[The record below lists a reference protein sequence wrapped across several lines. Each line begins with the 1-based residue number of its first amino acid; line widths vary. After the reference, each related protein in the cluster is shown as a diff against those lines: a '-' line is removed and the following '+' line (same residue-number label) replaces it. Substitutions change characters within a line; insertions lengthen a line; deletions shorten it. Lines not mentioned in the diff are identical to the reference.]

1 MIYIAGPFFTDKERA
16 FLKIVIESVKKF
28 FPNEELFIPM
38 EHFIPN
44 GENLS
49 NNEWAEAVFKMDVE
63 ALNKCNH
70 IIAAYSGLYSDTG
83 TAWEIGYAYAKG
95 IPVDLIIPTEVLKE
109 EMSIM
114 PIQSSNSIFKTILNQ
129 K

>member
-1 MIYIAGPFFTDKERA
+1 MIYIAGPFFTDEERA
-16 FLKIVIESVKKF
+16 FLKIVIESVKET

-44 GENLS
+44 GKNLS

-63 ALNKCNH
+63 ALNKCDRVV
-70 IIAAYSGLYSDTG
+70 AAYLGLYSDTG

-95 IPVDLIIPTEVLKE
+95 IPVNLILSPEALEGEV
-109 EMSIM
+109 SIM
-114 PIQSSNSIFKTILNQ
+114 PIQSSNYFRKTKVNQ

>member
-1 MIYIAGPFFTDKERA
+1 MIYIAGPFFTNKERD
-16 FLKIVIESVKKF
+16 FLKIVIDTVKKY

-38 EHFIPN
+38 EHFIPD

-63 ALNKCNH
+63 ALNKCNRVV
-70 IIAAYSGLYSDTG
+70 AAYLGLRSDTG
-83 TAWEIGYAYAKG
+83 TAWEIGYAYARG
-95 IPVDLIIPTEVLKE
+95 IPVNLILSPEALEGEV
-109 EMSIM
+109 SIM
-114 PIQSSNSIFKTILNQ
+114 PIQSSICPFKTKLNQ

>member
-16 FLKIVIESVKKF
+16 FLKNLIRSVKKM

-95 IPVDLIIPTEVLKE
+95 IPVDLIIPLEVLKE

>member
-1 MIYIAGPFFTDKERA
+1 MIYIAGPFFTDKERT
-16 FLKIVIESVKKF
+16 FLKVLIKSVKKM

-70 IIAAYSGLYSDTG
+70 VIAAYLGLRSDTG

-95 IPVDLIIPTEVLKE
+95 IPVNLIIPPEVFKE

-114 PIQSSNSIFKTILNQ
+114 PIQSSNYFLKTKVNQ

>member
-1 MIYIAGPFFTDKERA
+1 MIYIAGPFFTDEERA
-16 FLKIVIESVKKF
+16 FLKIVIESVKEV

-63 ALNKCNH
+63 ALNKCDRVV
-70 IIAAYSGLYSDTG
+70 AAYLGLRSDTG

-95 IPVDLIIPTEVLKE
+95 IPVDLILSLEALGGEV
-109 EMSIM
+109 SIM
-114 PIQSSNSIFKTILNQ
+114 PIQSSNCPIKTTLNQ

>member
-1 MIYIAGPFFTDKERA
+1 MIYIAGPFFTDKERT
-16 FLKIVIESVKKF
+16 FLKIVIESVKET
-28 FPNEELFIPM
+28 FPNEKLFIPM

-63 ALNKCNH
+63 ALNKCDRVV
-70 IIAAYSGLYSDTG
+70 AAYLGLRSDTG

-95 IPVDLIIPTEVLKE
+95 IPVDLVFSPEALGGEV
-109 EMSIM
+109 SIM
-114 PIQSSNSIFKTILNQ
+114 PIQSSNCPIKTILNQ

>member
-1 MIYIAGPFFTDKERA
+1 MIYIAGPFFTDKEKA
-16 FLKIVIESVKKF
+16 FLKIVIESVKEM

-63 ALNKCNH
+63 ALNKCDRVV
-70 IIAAYSGLYSDTG
+70 AAYLGLRSDTG
-83 TAWEIGYAYAKG
+83 TAWEIGYAYAKN
-95 IPVDLIIPTEVLKE
+95 IPVHLILSPEALNGEV
-109 EMSIM
+109 SIM
-114 PIQSSNSIFKTILNQ
+114 PIQSSNYSRKTIVNQ

>member
-16 FLKIVIESVKKF
+16 FLKIVIESVKEI

-38 EHFIPN
+38 EHFISN

-49 NNEWAEAVFKMDVE
+49 NNEWAEAVFKMKVE
-63 ALNKCNH
+63 ALNKCNRVV
-70 IIAAYSGLYSDTG
+70 AAYLGLRSDTG
-83 TAWEIGYAYAKG
+83 TAWDIGYAYAKN
-95 IPVDLIIPTEVLKE
+95 IPVSLILSPEALNGEV
-109 EMSIM
+109 SIM
-114 PIQSSNSIFKTILNQ
+114 PIQSSNYFRKTKVNQ

>member
-1 MIYIAGPFFTDKERA
+1 MIYIAGPFFTDEERD
-16 FLKIVIESVKKF
+16 FLKIVIESTKEF
-28 FPNEELFIPM
+28 FPDEELFIPM

-63 ALNKCNH
+63 VLNKCNRV
-70 IIAAYSGLYSDTG
+70 IAAYSGLYSDTG

-95 IPVDLIIPTEVLKE
+95 IPVNLIIPPEVFKE

-114 PIQSSNSIFKTILNQ
+114 PIQSSNYFRKTKVNQ

>member
-1 MIYIAGPFFTDKERA
+1 MIYIAGPFFTDRERA
-16 FLKIVIESVKKF
+16 LLKKVIQRVKNAY
-28 FPNEELFIPM
+28 PNEELFIPM

-49 NNEWAEAVFKMDVE
+49 NNEWAEAVFKMDVA
-63 ALNKCNH
+63 ALDKSDLV
-70 IIAAYSGLYSDTG
+70 IASYLGLRSDTG

-95 IPVDLIIPTEVLKE
+95 IPVRLILAPEARKGEV
-109 EMSIM
+109 SIM
-114 PIQSSNSIFKTILNQ
+114 PIQSSNYLFKNCLNQ

>member
-1 MIYIAGPFFTDKERA
+1 MIYIAGPFFTDEERA
-16 FLKIVIESVKKF
+16 FLKIVIESVKEI

-63 ALNKCNH
+63 ALNKCDH
-70 IIAAYSGLYSDTG
+70 VVAAYLGLRSDTG

-95 IPVDLIIPTEVLKE
+95 IPVDLILSPEALEGEV
-109 EMSIM
+109 SIM
-114 PIQSSNSIFKTILNQ
+114 PIQSSNCPIKTTLNQ

>member
-1 MIYIAGPFFTDKERA
+1 MIYIAGPFFTDKERT
-16 FLKIVIESVKKF
+16 FLKVLIKSAKKM

-63 ALNKCNH
+63 ALNKCDH
-70 IIAAYSGLYSDTG
+70 VIVAYLGLRSDTG

-95 IPVDLIIPTEVLKE
+95 IPVTLVLSPEALKGEV
-109 EMSIM
+109 SIM
-114 PIQSSNSIFKTILNQ
+114 PIQSSNYARKTKVNQ

>member
-16 FLKIVIESVKKF
+16 FLKTVIESVKKF

-63 ALNKCNH
+63 ALNKCDRVV
-70 IIAAYSGLYSDTG
+70 AAYLGLYSDTG
-83 TAWEIGYAYAKG
+83 TAWETGYAYAKG
-95 IPVDLIIPTEVLKE
+95 IPVTLILHSNALEGEV
-109 EMSIM
+109 SIM
-114 PIQSSNSIFKTILNQ
+114 PIQSSNNPFKTTLNQ

>member
-1 MIYIAGPFFTDKERA
+1 MIYIAGPFFTDEERD
-16 FLKIVIESVKKF
+16 FLKIVIESTKEF
-28 FPNEELFIPM
+28 FPDEELFIPM

-49 NNEWAEAVFKMDVE
+49 NNEWAEAVFKMDIE
-63 ALNKCNH
+63 ALNKCDLVV
-70 IIAAYSGLYSDTG
+70 AAYLGLYSDTG

-95 IPVDLIIPTEVLKE
+95 IPVNLILSPEALEGEV
-109 EMSIM
+109 SIM
-114 PIQSSNSIFKTILNQ
+114 PIQSSNNPFKNILNQ

>member
-1 MIYIAGPFFTDKERA
+1 MIYIAGPFFTDEERA
-16 FLKIVIESVKKF
+16 FLKVVIESVKET
-28 FPNEELFIPM
+28 FPNEKLFIPM

-63 ALNKCNH
+63 ALNKCDRVV
-70 IIAAYSGLYSDTG
+70 AAYLGLRSDTG

-95 IPVDLIIPTEVLKE
+95 IPVDLVFSPEALGGEV
-109 EMSIM
+109 SIM
-114 PIQSSNSIFKTILNQ
+114 PIQSSNCPIKTILNQ

>member
-1 MIYIAGPFFTDKERA
+1 MIYIAGPFFTDEERA
-16 FLKIVIESVKKF
+16 FLKIVIESVKET

-63 ALNKCNH
+63 ALNKCDRVV
-70 IIAAYSGLYSDTG
+70 AAYIGFRSDTG

-95 IPVDLIIPTEVLKE
+95 IPVDLILSLEALSGEV
-109 EMSIM
+109 SIM
-114 PIQSSNSIFKTILNQ
+114 PIQSSNCPIKTTLNQ

>member
-1 MIYIAGPFFTDKERA
+1 MIYIAGPFFTDKERT
-16 FLKIVIESVKKF
+16 FLKTVIESVKKM
-28 FPNEELFIPM
+28 FPDEELFIPM

-63 ALNKCNH
+63 ALNKCDQV
-70 IIAAYSGLYSDTG
+70 IAAYLGLRSDTG
-83 TAWEIGYAYAKG
+83 TAWEIGYAYAKD
-95 IPVDLIIPTEVLKE
+95 IPVTLVLSPEALNGEV
-109 EMSIM
+109 SIM
-114 PIQSSNSIFKTILNQ
+114 PIQSSNYSLKTMVNQ

>member
-1 MIYIAGPFFTDKERA
+1 MIYIAGPFFTDKERT
-16 FLKIVIESVKKF
+16 FLKIVIESVKEIC
-28 FPNEELFIPM
+28 PNEELFIPM

-49 NNEWAEAVFKMDVE
+49 NNEWAEAVFKMKVE
-63 ALNKCNH
+63 ALNKCDRVV
-70 IIAAYSGLYSDTG
+70 AAYLGLRSDTG

-95 IPVDLIIPTEVLKE
+95 IPVNLILSPEALNEEV
-109 EMSIM
+109 SIM
-114 PIQSSNSIFKTILNQ
+114 PIQSSNYFRKTKVNQ

>member
-1 MIYIAGPFFTDKERA
+1 MIYIAGPFFTDKEKA
-16 FLKIVIESVKKF
+16 FLKNLIRSVKKM

-70 IIAAYSGLYSDTG
+70 VIAAYSGLYSDTG

-114 PIQSSNSIFKTILNQ
+114 PIQSSNYIFKTTLNQ

>member
-1 MIYIAGPFFTDKERA
+1 MIYIAGPFFTDKERT
-16 FLKIVIESVKKF
+16 FLKTVIESVKEM
-28 FPNEELFIPM
+28 FPDEELFIPM

-63 ALNKCNH
+63 ALNKCDQV
-70 IIAAYSGLYSDTG
+70 IAAYLGLRSDTG

-95 IPVDLIIPTEVLKE
+95 IPVTLVLSPEAFKGEV
-109 EMSIM
+109 SIM
-114 PIQSSNSIFKTILNQ
+114 PIQSSNYFRKTIVNQ

>member
-1 MIYIAGPFFTDKERA
+1 MIYIAGPFFTDEERA
-16 FLKIVIESVKKF
+16 FLKIVIESVKEI

-63 ALNKCNH
+63 ALNKCDH
-70 IIAAYSGLYSDTG
+70 IIAAYLGLRSDTG

-95 IPVDLIIPTEVLKE
+95 IPVDLILSLEALSGEV
-109 EMSIM
+109 SIM
-114 PIQSSNSIFKTILNQ
+114 PIQSSNCPIKTTLNQ

>member
-1 MIYIAGPFFTDKERA
+1 MIYIAGPFFTDEERT
-16 FLKIVIESVKKF
+16 FLKIVIESVKET
-28 FPNEELFIPM
+28 FPNEKLFIPM

-63 ALNKCNH
+63 ALNKCDRV
-70 IIAAYSGLYSDTG
+70 IAAYLGLYSDTG

-95 IPVDLIIPTEVLKE
+95 IPVTLILSSEALEGEV
-109 EMSIM
+109 SIM
-114 PIQSSNSIFKTILNQ
+114 PIQSSNYSRKTIVNQ

>member
-1 MIYIAGPFFTDKERA
+1 MIYIAGPFFTDKERT
-16 FLKIVIESVKKF
+16 FLKIVIESVKEY

-44 GENLS
+44 GENLP

-63 ALNKCNH
+63 ALNKCDRV
-70 IIAAYSGLYSDTG
+70 IAAYLGLYSDTG

-95 IPVDLIIPTEVLKE
+95 IPVTLILSNEALNGNV
-109 EMSIM
+109 SIM
-114 PIQSSNSIFKTILNQ
+114 PIQSSNCPFKTKLNQ

>member
-1 MIYIAGPFFTDKERA
+1 MIYIAGPFFTDEERA
-16 FLKIVIESVKKF
+16 FLKIVIESVKEI
-28 FPNEELFIPM
+28 FPNDELFIPM

-63 ALNKCNH
+63 ALNKCDRVV
-70 IIAAYSGLYSDTG
+70 AAYLGLRSDTG

-95 IPVDLIIPTEVLKE
+95 IPVDLILSLEALSGEV
-109 EMSIM
+109 SIM
-114 PIQSSNSIFKTILNQ
+114 PIQSSNCPIKTTLNQ

>member
-16 FLKIVIESVKKF
+16 FLKNLIRSVKKM

-95 IPVDLIIPTEVLKE
+95 IPVDLILPLEVLKE

>member
-1 MIYIAGPFFTDKERA
+1 MIYIAGPFFTDEERA
-16 FLKIVIESVKKF
+16 FLKIVIESVKEI

-44 GENLS
+44 EENLS

-63 ALNKCNH
+63 ALNKCDRVV
-70 IIAAYSGLYSDTG
+70 AAYLGLRSDTG

-95 IPVDLIIPTEVLKE
+95 IPVDLILSLEALSGEV
-109 EMSIM
+109 SIM
-114 PIQSSNSIFKTILNQ
+114 PIQSSNCPIKTTLNQ

>member
-1 MIYIAGPFFTDKERA
+1 MIYIAGPFFTDKERV
-16 FLKIVIESVKKF
+16 FLKTIIESVKKF

-44 GENLS
+44 GDNLS

-70 IIAAYSGLYSDTG
+70 VVAAYLGLRSDTG

-95 IPVDLIIPTEVLKE
+95 IPITLVLSPEALNGEV
-109 EMSIM
+109 SIM
-114 PIQSSNSIFKTILNQ
+114 PIQSSNYLFKTTLNQ

>member
-1 MIYIAGPFFTDKERA
+1 MIYIAGPFFTDKEKT
-16 FLKIVIESVKKF
+16 FLKNLIRSVKKM

-38 EHFIPN
+38 EHFIPD

-70 IIAAYSGLYSDTG
+70 VIAAYSGLYSDTG

-95 IPVDLIIPTEVLKE
+95 IPVDLIIPAEVLKE

-114 PIQSSNSIFKTILNQ
+114 PIQSSNYIFKTTLNQ

>member
-16 FLKIVIESVKKF
+16 FLKIVIESAKEV
-28 FPNEELFIPM
+28 FPNEEFFIPM

-63 ALNKCNH
+63 VLNKCNRV
-70 IIAAYSGLYSDTG
+70 IAAYSGLYSDTG

-95 IPVDLIIPTEVLKE
+95 ITVNLIIPPEVFKE

-114 PIQSSNSIFKTILNQ
+114 PNQSSNYFLKTKVNQ

>member
-1 MIYIAGPFFTDKERA
+1 MIYIAGPFFTDEERA
-16 FLKIVIESVKKF
+16 FLKIVIESVKET

-63 ALNKCNH
+63 ALNKCDRVV
-70 IIAAYSGLYSDTG
+70 AAYLGLRSDTG
-83 TAWEIGYAYAKG
+83 TAWEIGYAYARS
-95 IPVDLIIPTEVLKE
+95 IPVDLILSPEALEGEV
-109 EMSIM
+109 SIM
-114 PIQSSNSIFKTILNQ
+114 PIQSSNCPIKTTLNQ

>member
-16 FLKIVIESVKKF
+16 FLKNLIRSVKKM

-95 IPVDLIIPTEVLKE
+95 IPVDLILPPEVLKE

>member
-16 FLKIVIESVKKF
+16 FLKIVIESVKEIF
-28 FPNEELFIPM
+28 TNEELFIPM

-49 NNEWAEAVFKMDVE
+49 NNEWAEDVFKMDVE
-63 ALNKCNH
+63 ALNKCNRV
-70 IIAAYSGLYSDTG
+70 IAAYSGLYSDTG

-95 IPVDLIIPTEVLKE
+95 IPVNLIIPPEVFKE

-114 PIQSSNSIFKTILNQ
+114 PIQSSNYFCKTKVNQ

>member
-1 MIYIAGPFFTDKERA
+1 MIYIAGPFFTDEERA
-16 FLKIVIESVKKF
+16 FLKIVIESVKEV
-28 FPNEELFIPM
+28 FPNEELVIPM

-63 ALNKCNH
+63 ALNKCDRVV
-70 IIAAYSGLYSDTG
+70 AAYLGLRSDTG
-83 TAWEIGYAYAKG
+83 TAWERGYAYAKG
-95 IPVDLIIPTEVLKE
+95 IPVDLILSLDAMVGEV
-109 EMSIM
+109 SIM
-114 PIQSSNSIFKTILNQ
+114 PIQSSNCSIKTTLNQ